1 MTMSRGV
8 IDDVPLS
15 TIFPQASA
23 VDLEAVQQAARAVDA
38 ARTWDERPEWEWA
51 LAHAVF
57 PGASP
62 GTPVVFG
69 VDVVAYSGGGDQPEF
84 LLQMLWTEDGRLVV
98 SAAVSVACWCE
109 TDHATH
115 DVDAIELAVGTG
127 TSIGQAFEVG
137 AERLV
142 GWLADPRD
150 ADYWRD
156 RAALPPRWER

>member
-8 IDDVPLS
+8 IDHVPLS
-15 TIFPQASA
+15 TILPQASTA
-23 VDLEAVQQAARAVDA
+23 DLEAVQRASRTVDA
-38 ARTWDERPEWEWA
+38 ARAGEGPLEWEWS

-57 PGASP
+57 PGAGPS
-62 GTPVVFG
+62 TPVVFG
-69 VDVVAYSGGGDQPEF
+69 ADVVVDAGGGDGLEF
-84 LLQMLWTEDGRLVV
+84 LLQALWTEDGRLAV
-98 SAAVSVACWCE
+98 SAAVNVACWCE

-127 TSIGQAFEVG
+127 TSIGQAFEAG

-142 GWLADPRD
+142 GWLADPHD